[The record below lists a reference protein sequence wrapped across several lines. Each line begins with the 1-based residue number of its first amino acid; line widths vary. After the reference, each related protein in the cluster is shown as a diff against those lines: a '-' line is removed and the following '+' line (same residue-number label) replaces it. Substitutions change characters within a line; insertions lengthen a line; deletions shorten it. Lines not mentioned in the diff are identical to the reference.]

1 MGSGTISLPC
11 SGFFSPFL
19 HSTRSLSVSK
29 ECLALADGP
38 ASFTQDFTCPALL
51 RVPAGNQF
59 CYAYGVFTFFDRS
72 FQTVLL
78 PHDFA
83 LLALQPHI
91 SRDLCG
97 LGSSLF
103 ARRYWGN
110 HCLFSSPA
118 VTKMFQFT
126 AFALLAQSPLR
137 WGFPIRISADQWLFA
152 PPRGFSQLIAS
163 FVASWSQGILRAP
176 LLSSLLQGRRLAARP
191 VVSRSLQY
199 VNVRLPLCVEA
210 LWK

>member
-1 MGSGTISLPC
+1 M
-11 SGFFSPFL
+11 
-19 HSTRSLSVSK
+19 
-29 ECLALADGP
+29 ADGP
-38 ASFTQDFTCPALL
+38 AGFTQDFTCPALL

-83 LLALQPHI
+83 LLTLQPHI

-97 LGSSLF
+97 LGSSPF

-126 AFALLAQSPLR
+126 AFALLAQSPK
-137 WGFPIRISADQWLFA
+137 GGVSPFGYPRINGCLHL
-152 PPRGFSQLIAS
+152 P
-163 FVASWSQGILRAP
+163 
-176 LLSSLLQGRRLAARP
+176 AAF
-191 VVSRSLQY
+191 RSLSRPSSPLGARASS
-199 VNVRLPLCVEA
+199 VRPCCLLFCKVAASRRDP
-210 LWK
+210 

>member
-1 MGSGTISLPC
+1 M
-11 SGFFSPFL
+11 
-19 HSTRSLSVSK
+19 
-29 ECLALADGP
+29 ADGP

-137 WGFPIRISADQWLFA
+137 WGFPIRISADLGLFA
-152 PPRGFSQLIAS
+152 PPRGFSRLIAS

-176 LLSSLLQGRRLAARP
+176 VLSSLLQGRRLAARP
-191 VVSRSLQY
+191 VVSRSLRY
-199 VNVRLPLCVEA
+199 VDVRLPLCVEA

>member
-1 MGSGTISLPC
+1 M
-11 SGFFSPFL
+11 
-19 HSTRSLSVSK
+19 
-29 ECLALADGP
+29 ADGP
-38 ASFTQDFTCPALL
+38 AGFTQDFTCPALL

-137 WGFPIRISADQWLFA
+137 WGFPIRISADLGLFA
-152 PPRGFSQLIAS
+152 PPRGFSQLITS

>member
-1 MGSGTISLPC
+1 MVSGTISLPC
-11 SGFFSPFL
+11 PGFFSPFL

-91 SRDLCG
+91 SRDLGG

-126 AFALLAQSPLR
+126 AFALLAQSTLR
-137 WGFPIRISADQWLFA
+137 WGFHIRISPDLGVF
-152 PPRGFSQLIAS
+152 PTPRSFSQLITS
-163 FVASWSQGILRAP
+163 FFAFESLGILHMPFFAFFYLFALRVSTLMSC
-176 LLSSLLQGRRLAARP
+176 LLVLFRLLPIRQ
-191 VVSRSLQY
+191 
-199 VNVRLPLCVEA
+199 
-210 LWK
+210 

>member
-1 MGSGTISLPC
+1 M
-11 SGFFSPFL
+11 
-19 HSTRSLSVSK
+19 
-29 ECLALADGP
+29 
-38 ASFTQDFTCPALL
+38 
-51 RVPAGNQF
+51 
-59 CYAYGVFTFFDRS
+59 
-72 FQTVLL
+72 
-78 PHDFA
+78 
-83 LLALQPHI
+83 
-91 SRDLCG
+91 
-97 LGSSLF
+97 
-103 ARRYWGN
+103 
-110 HCLFSSPA
+110 FSSPA